1 MQMKNDTEMN
11 ICGLQL
17 LLTMLLPLLEKGS
30 FILTP
35 LHGVT
40 VGIVK
45 AAKTSRGLP

>member
-17 LLTMLLPLLEKGS
+17 LLTILLPLLEKGT

-35 LHGVT
+35 QHRVA